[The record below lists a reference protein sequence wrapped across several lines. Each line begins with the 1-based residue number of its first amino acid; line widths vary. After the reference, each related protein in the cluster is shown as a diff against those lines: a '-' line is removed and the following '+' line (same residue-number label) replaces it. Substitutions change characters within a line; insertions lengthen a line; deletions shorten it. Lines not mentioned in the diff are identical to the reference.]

1 VSKQWALHAVVVG
14 LETAMRESDKFV
26 RKRWVLCTRKVVEK
40 TRKEYEKRWE
50 QTCSK
55 GMMMMMFMEGGG
67 FHAVAAWRKAG
78 RLWEG
83 PQFRNLPIASD
94 VSPPSSLW

>member
-1 VSKQWALHAVVVG
+1 
-14 LETAMRESDKFV
+14 
-26 RKRWVLCTRKVVEK
+26 
-40 TRKEYEKRWE
+40 
-50 QTCSK
+50 
-55 GMMMMMFMEGGG
+55 MMMMMFMEGGG